1 MISGGPNKMQML
13 PSKLLLMPGETD
25 IPPTLDQSSHTPCE
39 NKNNAQKQ
47 KAILNEN
54 IIDLLFANI

>member
-1 MISGGPNKMQML
+1 MISGGLNKTLML
-13 PSKLLLMPGETD
+13 PSKQLLMPGETVL
-25 IPPTLDQSSHTPCE
+25 PPTLDQSSHTPCE
-39 NKNNAQKQ
+39 TKNNAQKQ